1 MGDDLMLFFLYD
13 YGKIIINIDWFSHKT
28 AATISPKETMCC
40 RPKPSTNVSLR
51 ERHNSF
57 SSDSSG
63 GSSDSESIFRLS
75 FNQNRT
81 GQESSQ
87 LHHSSPSLCMN
98 KGSRKGRRRKTTER
112 MSFIGQSFFAHR
124 NVHFYKDIFMLLLQ
138 ESPCLTLSMS
148 QRRP

>member
-1 MGDDLMLFFLYD
+1 M
-13 YGKIIINIDWFSHKT
+13 IDSVIKLLPQ
-28 AATISPKETMCC
+28 S
-40 RPKPSTNVSLR
+40 RPKRQCAADQNRVRMSHSENVTIRSPLIHLDNS
-51 ERHNSF
+51 RHL
-57 SSDSSG
+57 SG
-63 GSSDSESIFRLS
+63 FESIFRLS